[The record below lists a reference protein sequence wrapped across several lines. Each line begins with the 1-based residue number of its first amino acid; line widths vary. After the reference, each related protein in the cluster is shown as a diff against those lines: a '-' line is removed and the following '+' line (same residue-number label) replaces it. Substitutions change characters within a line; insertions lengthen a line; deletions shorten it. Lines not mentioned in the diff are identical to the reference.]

1 MVRDI
6 ALWGHI
12 LIGSLLVILPILIR
26 YKINQRSTIIK
37 PLSYLTA
44 FISWLEL
51 LPAGILYINFYPAT
65 KTLIQAGA
73 YPWLHSIFMETK
85 EHWGLFLPIIAMVAT
100 ALVMTNK
107 SEESKKWWG
116 LLAVVSIFIAILGR
130 VLKMGAV
137 P

>member
-12 LIGSLLVILPILIR
+12 LLGSLLVILPILIR
-26 YKINQRSTIIK
+26 YKINQRSSMVK

-65 KTLIQAGA
+65 KTLINAGA

-85 EHWGLFLPIIAMVAT
+85 EHWGLLLPVIAMVAT
-100 ALVMTNK
+100 ALVLTNK
-107 SEESKKWWG
+107 SQESKKWWA
-116 LLAVVSIFIAILGR
+116 LLAAVSIFIAVLGR
-130 VLKMGAV
+130 VLKMGAGA
-137 P
+137 